1 MEYHYQQA
9 IELLFSPNP
18 KLDDL
23 LDAYG
28 DIAAEYAHV
37 LTMGRFGLRENVGS
51 ELDRL
56 RTVRESLKFKI
67 KHLKE

>member
-9 IELLFSPNP
+9 IQLLSSLNP
-18 KLDDL
+18 KIDDL

-28 DIAAEYAHV
+28 DISAEYAHV
-37 LTMGRFGLRENVGS
+37 LTMGKFGLREDVGP

-67 KHLKE
+67 KHFKD